1 MAAPIP
7 AKVARKLG
15 TSPKGRVGFDPR
27 ALRMVKR

>member
-15 TSPKGRVGFDPR
+15 QTPKGRVGFDPR